1 MLAYSLGIPVAICL
15 VPPIAVALVGTS
27 RIRSA
32 LCWSALFLGLLILDM
47 ALLYLP
53 LQYGV
58 NDALHLH
65 WNWFGK
71 FLAVVW
77 AVLFLAFGPLS
88 FREAGVRKPRA
99 GTGKSALIV
108 VVVLAAVAFIAHWFL
123 SSGAPRSVE
132 TLLYQLTMPAI
143 AEELVFR
150 GVLFAILER
159 AFREATQGTHWWQ
172 SRAVWL
178 TAIAFALFHGWG
190 ASHGSF
196 HFNATACILP
206 FVFGVIAGALRKRT
220 GSLWFPMALHSA
232 VNFAAAV
239 FP

>member
-1 MLAYSLGIPVAICL
+1 MLAYLLGIPVAICL
-15 VPPIAVALVGTS
+15 VPPIAVALVGAS
-27 RIRSA
+27 RLRSA
-32 LCWSALFLGLLILDM
+32 LCWCALFLGLLVLDI
-47 ALLYLP
+47 ALVYLP
-53 LQYGV
+53 VQSGVYG
-58 NDALHLH
+58 ALHLQ

-71 FLAVVW
+71 FLSVTW

-88 FREAGVRKPRA
+88 FRDAGVRKPWSGSA
-99 GTGKSALIV
+99 KSASIV
-108 VVVLAAVAFIAHWFL
+108 VVVLVAIAFVAHWYL

-159 AFREATQGTHWWQ
+159 AFHEATQGAHWWQ
-172 SRAVWL
+172 SRSVWV
-178 TAIAFALFHGWG
+178 TALAFGLFHAW
-190 ASHGSF
+190 AVSHGSF
-196 HFNATACILP
+196 HFNAAAFALP

-220 GSLWFPMALHSA
+220 GSLLLPAILHSA